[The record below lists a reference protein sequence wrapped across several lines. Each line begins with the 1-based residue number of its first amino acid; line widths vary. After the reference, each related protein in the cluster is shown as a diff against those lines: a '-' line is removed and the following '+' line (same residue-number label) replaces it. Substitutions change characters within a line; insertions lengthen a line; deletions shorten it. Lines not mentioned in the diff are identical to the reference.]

1 MVNTQCI
8 SRVPPQRAKPKG
20 RNMTE
25 SEKKQVT
32 LGAKGEKKGQGDAQ
46 YVGSTRL
53 ITRGHAQPW
62 NTTSNVS
69 KQCGTKRE
77 GGLLVL

>member
-32 LGAKGEKKGQGDAQ
+32 LGAKGTTTKTAFCP
-46 YVGSTRL
+46 GSIGPFVPVLEPGFAPFVLGGRT
-53 ITRGHAQPW
+53 
-62 NTTSNVS
+62 
-69 KQCGTKRE
+69 GTKCPT
-77 GGLLVL
+77 L

>member
-32 LGAKGEKKGQGDAQ
+32 LGAKGEKKGLGDVKIQ
-46 YVGSTRL
+46 K
-53 ITRGHAQPW
+53 
-62 NTTSNVS
+62 SN
-69 KQCGTKRE
+69 KAI
-77 GGLLVL
+77 